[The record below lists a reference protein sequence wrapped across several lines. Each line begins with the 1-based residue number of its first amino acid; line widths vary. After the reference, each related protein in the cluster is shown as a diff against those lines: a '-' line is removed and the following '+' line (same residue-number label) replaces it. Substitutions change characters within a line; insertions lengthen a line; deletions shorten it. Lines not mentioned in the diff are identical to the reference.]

1 MMSLNIIY
9 YSCIRKNLKT
19 GTNDR

>member
-9 YSCIRKNLKT
+9 LPQVTALRLSALF
-19 GTNDR
+19 